1 MGLPYVTRSWIV
13 DDAEFLHWYGPWAS
27 LSPPDVAELM
37 AGLSVPWWIVGG
49 WAIEAFTGAGREH
62 EDVDIAFRVADL
74 PAVLDHLLAGY
85 CVWSNHG
92 GTLRPLREPGELL
105 EGCEQL
111 WLRRDGVSPWLAD
124 LLLTPHEGEEWVSK
138 RDHRI
143 HRPLSDSL
151 FVGADGIP
159 YLRPEIVLHMKAKLA
174 REKDNA
180 DFEAALP
187 LLDEPARKWLR
198 EALELANPEIGWLRR
213 LS

>member
-1 MGLPYVTRSWIV
+1 M
-13 DDAEFLHWYGPWAS
+13 DDAEFFHWYGPWAS

-49 WAIEAFTGAGREH
+49 WAIEAFTGVRREH

-124 LLLTPHEGEEWVSK
+124 LLLTPNEGEEWVSK
-138 RDHRI
+138 RDQRI
-143 HRPLSDSL
+143 RRPLSDSL
-151 FVGADGIP
+151 FAGADGIP

-174 REKDNA
+174 RKKDDA